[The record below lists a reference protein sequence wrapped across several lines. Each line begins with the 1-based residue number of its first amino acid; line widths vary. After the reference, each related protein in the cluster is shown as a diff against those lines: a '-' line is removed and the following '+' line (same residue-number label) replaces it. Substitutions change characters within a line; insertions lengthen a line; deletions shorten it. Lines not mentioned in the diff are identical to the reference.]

1 MPTVEMKNSSGL
13 RTYGGAVAIVTGGAS
28 GIGRALAV
36 ALAQR
41 GARVVL
47 ADLQTE
53 VARRVAT
60 QIEETGGNA
69 TAAELD
75 VTDFSSV
82 KRVVED
88 TYSRFGRLDY
98 LFNNAG
104 IVVSGQARLCAPED
118 WDRVFKVNLHGV
130 AYGIQAAYSVMVE
143 RGYGHIVNT
152 ASMAAF
158 MPGPIASSYC
168 ATKHAVLG
176 LSNSLRIE
184 AEPHGVRVS
193 VVCPGVVRTP
203 MLENAGRFGKMLQP
217 LTADAQREV
226 WEIFR
231 PMDPGR
237 FADKVLNLVARN
249 RAIIIVP
256 WWWKTLWWA
265 NRLSPTL
272 GLRLAS
278 YLYISFNRRYLKQG

>member
-1 MPTVEMKNSSGL
+1 MGTSSTRPL
-13 RTYGGAVAIVTGGAS
+13 WLPS
-28 GIGRALAV
+28 C
-36 ALAQR
+36 
-41 GARVVL
+41 
-47 ADLQTE
+47 
-53 VARRVAT
+53 
-60 QIEETGGNA
+60 
-69 TAAELD
+69 LD
-75 VTDFSSV
+75 RS
-82 KRVVED
+82 
-88 TYSRFGRLDY
+88 
-98 LFNNAG
+98 
-104 IVVSGQARLCAPED
+104 
-118 WDRVFKVNLHGV
+118 
-130 AYGIQAAYSVMVE
+130 
-143 RGYGHIVNT
+143 
-152 ASMAAF
+152 
-158 MPGPIASSYC
+158 ASSYC

-217 LTADAQREV
+217 LPADAQREV